1 MYCKKCGTKIDDD
14 SVFCY
19 MCGTNL
25 EEKHSS
31 NITKEKKLVE
41 KENTQPKATEEKEPL
56 LFPILMMFL
65 IILGVFSVVAVIL
78 FYIK

>member
-31 NITKEKKLVE
+31 NITKE
-41 KENTQPKATEEKEPL
+41 NTQPKATEEKEPL
-56 LFPILMMFL
+56 LFPILMMIL

-78 FYIK
+78 FNIK